1 MTLALELSAAT
12 WGLWPELLVEGLV
25 VVVAAGYLWYAMAPK
40 PDFPIAPLRL
50 RLLSAVG
57 LVATLALIF
66 IGGIWPSLL
75 TIMAIPAI
83 PAPFLFGV
91 AIFNPGFISGKQ
103 YLRAYLN
110 LCVLLSGL
118 AWAAEFFW
126 RFRLYWK

>member
-1 MTLALELSAAT
+1 MTLALELSTGT
-12 WGLWPELLVEGLV
+12 WGLWPELLVESLV
-25 VVVAAGYLWYAMAPK
+25 VVVAAGYLWYATAAK
-40 PDFPIAPLRL
+40 PDSRTPPLRL
-50 RLLSAVG
+50 RLLSVVG

-91 AIFNPGFISGKQ
+91 AIFNPEFIGRKQ
-103 YLRAYLN
+103 YLRVYLN
-110 LCVLLSGL
+110 LCVLLCGL

-126 RFRLYWK
+126 RLRLYWK